1 MPWGKGDA
9 ADDYWRDF
17 AAFEPWLDRQIET
30 RKLELDL
37 NITEKIE
44 LYAMLVDIFHA
55 GIDAGR
61 NPWGWAL
68 RVEQQATTTTEAA

>member
-1 MPWGKGDA
+1 
-9 ADDYWRDF
+9 
-17 AAFEPWLDRQIET
+17 
-30 RKLELDL
+30 
-37 NITEKIE
+37 
-44 LYAMLVDIFHA
+44 MLVDIFHA